1 MENEKVKQL
10 NIVRKEYKTQVGFS
24 DEFSYNNH
32 PIKYDI
38 TKDNKLN
45 LYVEDCAFAL
55 GVTQTKNTQNG
66 ISETIRWERVYSD
79 LVGIERI
86 PNAGDFKNL
95 TNEQKK
101 QARKDMKTMTITET
115 QLYLWSFRV
124 DSEQGKKFR
133 DWLAIIVLPNLREH
147 GIYVNG
153 MENMSAEEIKRTT
166 DERIESYILRKFGIG
181 IRKELTD
188 TIKKVINPL
197 PHEGYKYAIYTNVVY
212 RVLFGMNCQEYKET
226 RGLIKKDS
234 LRDDMKEKG
243 EGKLLDLIAK
253 AEDFMGNLM
262 MSGITDEN
270 MLENL
275 ISNWYSKVS

>member
-1 MENEKVKQL
+1 MT
-10 NIVRKEYKTQVGFS
+10 KELKESQIGFS

-32 PIKYDI
+32 PIKYEI
-38 TKDNKLN
+38 TKDNKLQ

-55 GVTQTKNTQNG
+55 GVVKNSNLKDGTK
-66 ISETIRWERVYSD
+66 SSTIRWDRVYND

-86 PNAGDFKNL
+86 PTLGNFSTL
-95 TNEQKK
+95 SNEQK
-101 QARKDMKTMTITET
+101 RKLRKEMKNMTITET

-124 DSEQGKKFR
+124 DSEQGKRFR
-133 DWLAIIVLPNLREH
+133 DWLATVVLPNLREY
-147 GIYVNG
+147 GIYVTG
-153 MENMSAEEIKRTT
+153 MENMTPDEIKRTT
-166 DERIESYILRKFGIG
+166 DERVEAYILRKFGIG

-188 TIKKVINPL
+188 TIKRILNPS
-197 PHEGYKYAIYTNVVY
+197 PYEGYIYANYTNIVY
-212 RVLFGMNCQEYKET
+212 RVLFNMNCKEYKQT
-226 RGLIKKDS
+226 RGLVDKDS

-262 MSGITDEN
+262 MSGITDET

-275 ISNWYSKVS
+275 INNWYLKLA